1 MEATAE
7 GSEAAGPRTLA
18 PKVRRR
24 LRLLAFVVVPALF
37 VGVLAVGLIRTNA
50 PKVRQGQPAP
60 DFSLPLVGGGTLS
73 SGDLKGS
80 PVVVNFWASWCDPCN
95 QEAPDLQA
103 TWQQY
108 RSKGVRVVGVDYE
121 DQQPDAQAF
130 VAKYGVTYPS
140 VTDRGG
146 QLATAFGVRGVPE
159 TFFIDTQYRFFAIG
173 EGAEQGNRSGTK
185 ILGAVSRPQLKA
197 QIDALVAYKPS
208 PTPGVT
214 PSRAAAPSGQG

>member
-7 GSEAAGPRTLA
+7 RPEAAGPRTLA

-37 VGVLAVGLIRTNA
+37 MAVLAVGLIRTNA
-50 PKVRQGQPAP
+50 PKVRQGQLAP
-60 DFSLPLVGGGTLS
+60 DFSLPMVGGGTLS

-121 DQQPDAQAF
+121 DQQPDAMAF
-130 VAKYGVTYPS
+130 VARHGVSYPS
-140 VTDRGG
+140 VIDHGG

-159 TFFIDTQYRFFAIG
+159 TFFIDAQYRFFSIG

-185 ILGAVSRPQLKA
+185 ILGPVSRPQLKA
-197 QIDALVAYKPS
+197 QIDALLAYKP
-208 PTPGVT
+208 TPARGVT
-214 PSRAAAPSGQG
+214 PSGAVSSGQG